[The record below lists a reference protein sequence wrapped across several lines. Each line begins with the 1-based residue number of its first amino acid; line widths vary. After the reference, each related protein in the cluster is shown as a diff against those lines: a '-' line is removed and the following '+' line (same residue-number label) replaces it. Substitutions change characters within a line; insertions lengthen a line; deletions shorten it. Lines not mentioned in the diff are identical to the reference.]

1 MNKKNQPRPSE
12 VIKDFLDYLVNS
24 QKEYQAACTEMFAE
38 DKKVQDFLHAIEFEK
53 DSKVRSKISTQF
65 HISRNCR
72 RTAKVRYHLNLSELQ
87 NSIQISPISHSLI
100 NCAAWSKIRRKK
112 RNGLKVS
119 VFIIPGEVIL
129 IADFGRHQ
137 TAREKT

>member
-1 MNKKNQPRPSE
+1 MNKKNQPKPSE

-53 DSKVRSKISTQF
+53 DSKVRSKLSTQF
-65 HISRNCR
+65 QISRFAGELQR
-72 RTAKVRYHLNLSELQ
+72 IDHLNLSELQ
-87 NSIQISPISHSLI
+87 SSIQTKQISLLLI

-119 VFIIPGEVIL
+119 VFIIPEEVIL
-129 IADFGRHQ
+129 IADFGRYQ

>member
-1 MNKKNQPRPSE
+1 MNNKNEPKPSE
-12 VIKDFLDYLVNS
+12 VIKKFLDYLVNS

-72 RTAKVRYHLNLSELQ
+72 RAAKDRSLKLERVAKFYTDKANKPFIDKLRSMVKDQKEEEKWLESER
-87 NSIQISPISHSLI
+87 IYYPRGGDPD
-100 NCAAWSKIRRKK
+100 C
-112 RNGLKVS
+112 
-119 VFIIPGEVIL
+119 
-129 IADFGRHQ
+129 
-137 TAREKT
+137 